1 MKPVLYGPF
10 DALSTRPGGKI
21 GRNSAGPA
29 DVSPHQAG
37 VRGLV
42 SPQPARH
49 LYRMDRRGLLRR
61 LPLAFVVIA
70 ALVGLVFFRD
80 FFSFEA
86 LATQADR
93 LTAIRDAHFATAATL
108 FVLFYAAMVGLSL
121 PGATLATLTGG
132 FLFGL
137 FPGLILNL
145 AGATAGAVAVFAAVR
160 MGIGAEVARKL
171 TSGGGGPARLVAA
184 IRRNEW
190 SALLIMRFLPVVPFF
205 AANLIPAFVGV
216 RFWPYAVTT
225 AIGILPGAIVLTAL
239 GRGLGEVIAS
249 GGTPDLSLLRA
260 PAVVLPLLGLA
271 VLAAIPMI
279 WRVLRRKEG

>member
-49 LYRMDRRGLLRR
+49 LRGMDRPSLLRR
-61 LPLAFVVIA
+61 LPLVIVVIA
-70 ALVGLVFFRD
+70 ALVGLVFLRD
-80 FFSFEA
+80 RLSFDV
-86 LATQADR
+86 LAAQADR
-93 LTAIRDAHFATAATL
+93 LTAMRDAHFAVAAVL
-108 FVLFYAAMVGLSL
+108 FVAFYAAMVGLSL

-137 FPGLILNL
+137 FPGILLNL

-160 MGIGAEVARKL
+160 MGIGADVARRL
-171 TSGGGGPARLVAA
+171 TSGGGAAARLVEA
-184 IRRNEW
+184 IGRNQW
-190 SALLIMRFLPVVPFF
+190 SALLTMRFLPVVPFF

-279 WRVLRRKEG
+279 WRVLRRKED